1 MAQWLRKP
9 IVIIGIVVVV
19 ALIGFFVFQ
28 SRSGSTKAT
37 SKSTMAKVVRGDLTT
52 VVSGS
57 SSIVAEQNVS
67 LTFQTTGIVSNIA
80 FKEGDAVKKDQVLA
94 VIDTR
99 DLEFQVASAKAAYDS
114 AKAKLD
120 QLISGSGRSSD
131 LVSAQA
137 AVASAQAQLASAREK
152 LDTLNNPTADR
163 ISAAKLRV
171 QQAETSLQTTRD
183 NNSATKTKAE
193 LDLSKASESLIQAQ
207 SKYGVAKYNWDWI
220 DRNNTDPS
228 SGRGP
233 ISDAS
238 KNTYRD
244 NLVQAESALRTAE
257 QNVQVAQ
264 VTYDNAKNAEVANIA
279 QAEGALNDAQ
289 IQLNTLLNPTEAD
302 IAAAQATVRQSES
315 SLESAKASLDRTMTP
330 GTQTDI
336 AIQQALVI
344 QAESS
349 YNQTKLKLENASLRA
364 PFDGIVSSIDMTVG
378 QTSSGSSIGLINRDP
393 MHIDVKFGETDI
405 VYIKIGQSAKL
416 TMDALPDWQKTGT
429 VTNISP
435 VADNTTGVVSY
446 KVRIDFV
453 DTDPRVLV
461 GMTAIVELITAEKKG
476 VLLIPNSA
484 ILPKGSGRI
493 VQVPDTGTKTKD
505 VDITIG
511 LSDGVQTEVLTGLE
525 EGQEIINIPQT
536 ATSQQDGSSGDKP

>member
-120 QLISGSGRSSD
+120 QLTSGSGRSSD

-137 AVASAQAQLASAREK
+137 AVTSAQAQLVSAREK

-220 DRNNTDPS
+220 ERNNTDPS

-257 QNVQVAQ
+257 QNVQAAQ
-264 VTYDNAKNAEVANIA
+264 VTYDNTKNAEVANIA
-279 QAEGALNDAQ
+279 QAEAALNDAQ

-302 IAAAQATVRQSES
+302 ITAAQATVRQSES